1 MDNRRKSS
9 KPEKSDEEDSD
20 CFRMRRFSHCVYRK
34 LSNYAPKCR
43 KTSDSALLD
52 AQRNNGSPSSE
63 EFRHLSSTYPSTK
76 DVASLA
82 KKINQR
88 RNAVWRRA
96 DLWTE
101 YERSNQKCEENEN
114 RRSKSMPDLEDGI
127 EENEEEK
134 DEKEEKEEK
143 EEEKYEKERAESDSE
158 HPTMIE
164 KRVRELSVIED
175 SVCFM
180 QERKGAPV
188 MKYRRISDSLMND
201 ILEDNHNVYEFASK
215 ELDVSEAESY
225 VQNLAVRRNAIGY
238 EDRKESYAE
247 FMNYLRNKLIA
258 EMF

>member
-1 MDNRRKSS
+1 M
-9 KPEKSDEEDSD
+9 
-20 CFRMRRFSHCVYRK
+20 
-34 LSNYAPKCR
+34 
-43 KTSDSALLD
+43 
-52 AQRNNGSPSSE
+52 
-63 EFRHLSSTYPSTK
+63 
-76 DVASLA
+76 
-82 KKINQR
+82 
-88 RNAVWRRA
+88 WRRA

-101 YERSNQKCEENEN
+101 YERSNQRCEENEN

-127 EENEEEK
+127 EEKEEET
-134 DEKEEKEEK
+134 DEKEEERDEK
-143 EEEKYEKERAESDSE
+143 KRAESDTE
-158 HPTMIE
+158 HLTMME

-180 QERKGAPV
+180 QERKGVAPA

-225 VQNLAVRRNAIGY
+225 VQNLPVRRNAIGY
-238 EDRKESYAE
+238 EDRKESYAQ